1 MQITKDVWIFSQC
14 VRLREWFFGT
24 TADSRICRPFL
35 RYGFIPIGGR
45 STAIKLQNG
54 DVWVLASTPLTESTR
69 QTLDKLGPV
78 KYIVGGDIEHTL
90 YLGAQHILA
99 ILFASWTSVNT
110 PWRAGEF
117 HKAYPD
123 AKLIAD
129 KRVVRVKSKDG
140 MQFAGGECLSTS
152 SVTLP
157 RNLWR

>member
-1 MQITKDVWIFSQC
+1 
-14 VRLREWFFGT
+14 
-24 TADSRICRPFL
+24 L

-45 STAIKLQNG
+45 STAIKLRSG

-78 KYIVGGDIEHTL
+78 KYIVGADIEHTL
-90 YLGAQHILA
+90 YLGAQHTFIMILA
-99 ILFASWTSVNT
+99 SCMSVS
-110 PWRAGEF
+110 AGEF
-117 HKAYPD
+117 HEAYPD

-152 SVTLP
+152 SKTCRVDFGAD
-157 RNLWR
+157 RDM